1 MAFVEYGEMGCAT
14 VFSVPRCTPHTKVE
28 TRQIASPRAG
38 FLDRLL
44 YRLVGDPPQTGL
56 GEYLFDDL
64 DTAELSR
71 IPYQGLRA

>member
-14 VFSVPRCTPHTKVE
+14 VFSVPRCTARTTVE
-28 TRQIASPRAG
+28 TPQIASPRAG

-44 YRLVGDPPQTGL
+44 HRLVGDAPKAGV

-64 DTAELSR
+64 NTAELNRTSH
-71 IPYQGLRA
+71 QGLRA